1 MTDALIALLKKFWK
15 PLAAIALVAF
25 SLWAFSHWRYT
36 AGHDAADQA
45 WQLKWSSRDTADAAA
60 TLKREGQER
69 AEEQRRQSAAD
80 EERKH
85 AEEELAKARADAD
98 IADRAG
104 VGLRK
109 QLDTLQRQLAGSETG
124 RLSATVAAS
133 SARTEASIL
142 LAQLLSESD
151 EMAGKYAAEADRNY
165 VAGQS
170 CERTYDKVTHQTQ
183 KANPK

>member
-1 MTDALIALLKKFWK
+1 MDAAIALLKKQWK
-15 PLAAIALVAF
+15 PLVLIALVAS

-45 WQLKWSSRDTADAAA
+45 WQLKWSSRDTADADA

-69 AEEQRRQSAAD
+69 AEEQRRQLAAN
-80 EERKH
+80 EEQKH
-85 AEEELAKARADAD
+85 AEEELAKARSDAAD
-98 IADRAG
+98 ADRAG
-104 VGLRK
+104 AGLRK

-124 RLSATVAAS
+124 RLSATAAAS

-151 EMAGKYAAEADRNY
+151 EMAGKYATEADKIY

-170 CERTYDKVTHQTQ
+170 CEHTYDKVTNQ
-183 KANPK
+183 KANP

>member
-1 MTDALIALLKKFWK
+1 MELFTALLKAYWK
-15 PLAAIALVAF
+15 QVAVIVLVALSF
-25 SLWAFSHWRYT
+25 WGFSHWRYNS
-36 AGHDAADQA
+36 GHDAAEQV
-45 WQLKWSSRDTADAAA
+45 WQLKWSSRDAADAAA

-69 AEEQRRQSAAD
+69 AEEQRRQLAAD

-85 AEEELAKARADAD
+85 VEEELAKARSDAAA
-98 IADRAG
+98 ADRAG
-104 VGLRK
+104 AGLRK

-151 EMAGKYAAEADRNY
+151 EMAGKYATEADKSY
-165 VAGQS
+165 VSGQS
-170 CERTYDKVTHQTQ
+170 CERTYDKVTNQ

>member
-1 MTDALIALLKKFWK
+1 MIDAATELLKNLWK
-15 PLAAIALVAF
+15 PLVAIALVAF

-36 AGHDAADQA
+36 AGHEAADQA

-60 TLKREGQER
+60 TLKREAQER

-104 VGLRK
+104 VGMRK

-124 RLSATVAAS
+124 RLSATVSAS

-170 CERTYDKVTHQTQ
+170 CERVYDRITSLSGK
-183 KANPK
+183 

>member
-1 MTDALIALLKKFWK
+1 MTAVIALIKKFWK
-15 PLAAIALVAF
+15 PLVLIALVAS

-36 AGHDAADQA
+36 AGYNAADQA
-45 WQLKWSSRDTADAAA
+45 WQLKWSQRDAVDTAA

-69 AEEQRRQSAAD
+69 AEEQRRQLAAD

-85 AEEELAKARADAD
+85 VEEELAKARSDAAA
-98 IADRAG
+98 ADRAG
-104 VGLRK
+104 AGLRK
-109 QLDTLQRQLAGSETG
+109 QLETLQRQLAGSETG

-151 EMAGKYAAEADRNY
+151 EMAGKYATEADKSY
-165 VAGQS
+165 VSGQS
-170 CERTYDKVTHQTQ
+170 CERTYDKVTNQ